1 MLLLSKH
8 FSVDDLNVNYEWLVL
23 IIILWVLSIWIW
35 CELYKRG
42 MFQLGKQIKM
52 IKRRVKSASYHDCD
66 GINSEESEKY
76 LAPHHSSFTGRGT
89 FISGSESMNVK
100 WRSVTFTNCIVVM
113 FSYSPLRLSY
123 IIWIKTLLIGKY
135 RIGRGQRNPKR
146 AMPSKLLLMIWNC

>member
-1 MLLLSKH
+1 MSR
-8 FSVDDLNVNYEWLVL
+8 SQL
-23 IIILWVLSIWIW
+23 IIKFWCFQRISLNLESELWVLSIWIW

-42 MFQLGKQIKM
+42 MFQLGKQIKI

-76 LAPHHSSFTGRGT
+76 LAPHHSSFTRRGT

-113 FSYSPLRLSY
+113 FSYSPLRLSD
-123 IIWIKTLLIGKY
+123 ITWIKTILIGKY
-135 RIGRGQRNPKR
+135 RIGRGQQNLQGAHAFKV
-146 AMPSKLLLMIWNC
+146 AFHDLKIC

>member
-8 FSVDDLNVNYEWLVL
+8 FSVDDLKVNYEWLVL

-42 MFQLGKQIKM
+42 MFHLGKQIKM

-76 LAPHHSSFTGRGT
+76 LAPHHSSFTRRGT

-113 FSYSPLRLSY
+113 FSFIHLPSHGSRQFWSASIALEEDNR
-123 IIWIKTLLIGKY
+123 T
-135 RIGRGQRNPKR
+135 PKR
-146 AMPSKLLLMIWNC
+146 AMPSKLLFMIWNC